1 MYNGMKNRKVKV
13 INFRL
18 SPDNR
23 QVLVDPSSM
32 KYSYMKKNVFE
43 TWASDL
49 PDDQCLYSLYD
60 FDILIG
66 MDGMSSTRRNKIGF
80 CVWAPPK
87 SRIKDRMILASAKDN
102 LQEKLKTEK
111 KCVIYSQIFYSQIF
125 FIVKFSIIPARRAIE
140 GIQVEWQLNGR
151 DDLDVGEF
159 VKTLGN
165 QPGIRHAGR
174 IIGFEGESVKF
185 WETWKSHPRD
195 LNQLHGVDCSKIP
208 DYYDKM
214 KDELQ
219 GSEIIDHQRSENNK
233 RNRREISASV
243 PSVGRDGV
251 PKFSR
256 TMSGGEVDRREK
268 AKVGTGA
275 SYRMSFE
282 N

>member
-102 LQEKLKTEK
+102 LQKRWAKLFWKVFSKT
-111 KCVIYSQIFYSQIF
+111 
-125 FIVKFSIIPARRAIE
+125 
-140 GIQVEWQLNGR
+140 
-151 DDLDVGEF
+151 
-159 VKTLGN
+159 
-165 QPGIRHAGR
+165 
-174 IIGFEGESVKF
+174 
-185 WETWKSHPRD
+185 
-195 LNQLHGVDCSKIP
+195 
-208 DYYDKM
+208 
-214 KDELQ
+214 
-219 GSEIIDHQRSENNK
+219 
-233 RNRREISASV
+233 
-243 PSVGRDGV
+243 
-251 PKFSR
+251 
-256 TMSGGEVDRREK
+256 
-268 AKVGTGA
+268 
-275 SYRMSFE
+275 
-282 N
+282 